1 MLDEAVLGRAR
12 LGAAV
17 AMHRRAGCSG
27 SICHKPPRRSNLQ
40 AAFNWRAWREEK
52 RRCALQQMCRGVLAT
67 FFFPARFCVLEM
79 LLASTLALWP
89 PRSPAPRKS
98 SPRMRLTNEAE
109 TCRRV
114 AAMRAIET
122 ADGCGAFSDHL
133 ASLFAGEEQLERARA
148 FRALQPN
155 PRSQIDAISLRC
167 LAVDDRVLSAC
178 RGEARI
184 RQVLCL
190 GCGMDS
196 RPHRLDLPGVAWFEV
211 DVPEVLA
218 LKEELLR
225 TASPEAAALTVG
237 RVERL
242 GLDLGR
248 ELHALQPALR
258 AVGWE
263 PGAPTLSLLEGVAY
277 YLSEASKY
285 VSK

>member
-1 MLDEAVLGRAR
+1 
-12 LGAAV
+12 
-17 AMHRRAGCSG
+17 
-27 SICHKPPRRSNLQ
+27 
-40 AAFNWRAWREEK
+40 
-52 RRCALQQMCRGVLAT
+52 
-67 FFFPARFCVLEM
+67 
-79 LLASTLALWP
+79 
-89 PRSPAPRKS
+89 
-98 SPRMRLTNEAE
+98 MRLTNEAE

-114 AAMRAIET
+114 AAMRAVET
-122 ADGCGAFSDHL
+122 AEGCGAFSDHL

-148 FRALQPN
+148 LRALQPN

-178 RGEARI
+178 RGEAGI

-196 RPHRLDLPGVAWFEV
+196 RPHRLDLPRVAWFEV

-225 TASPEAAALTVG
+225 TASPEVHTDTDPHPCDPHPCTDKHTHAYTAPQAAALTVG

-263 PGAPTLSLLEGVAY
+263 PGAPTLCLLEGVAY
-277 YLSEASKY
+277 YLSEAS
-285 VSK
+285 

>member
-1 MLDEAVLGRAR
+1 ML
-12 LGAAV
+12 
-17 AMHRRAGCSG
+17 
-27 SICHKPPRRSNLQ
+27 P
-40 AAFNWRAWREEK
+40 
-52 RRCALQQMCRGVLAT
+52 
-67 FFFPARFCVLEM
+67 
-79 LLASTLALWP
+79 LASTLTLALWP
-89 PRSPAPRKS
+89 PRSPVQRTS
-98 SPRMRLTNEAE
+98 LPRMRLANEAE

-155 PRSQIDAISLRC
+155 PRDQIDAVSLRC
-167 LAVDDRVLSAC
+167 LAVDERVLSAC
-178 RGEARI
+178 RGEAGI

-211 DVPEVLA
+211 DVPEVIA

-248 ELHALQPALR
+248 ELHGLPPALR
-258 AVGWE
+258 AAGWE
-263 PGAPTLSLLEGVAY
+263 PEAPTLSILEGVAF
-277 YLSEASKY
+277 YLSEAST
-285 VSK
+285 

>member
-1 MLDEAVLGRAR
+1 ML
-12 LGAAV
+12 
-17 AMHRRAGCSG
+17 
-27 SICHKPPRRSNLQ
+27 P
-40 AAFNWRAWREEK
+40 
-52 RRCALQQMCRGVLAT
+52 
-67 FFFPARFCVLEM
+67 
-79 LLASTLALWP
+79 LASTLTLALWP
-89 PRSPAPRKS
+89 PRSPVQRTS
-98 SPRMRLTNEAE
+98 LPRMRLANEAE

-133 ASLFAGEEQLERARA
+133 ASLFAGEEQFERARA

-155 PRSQIDAISLRC
+155 PRDQIDAVSLRC
-167 LAVDDRVLSAC
+167 LAVDERVLSAC
-178 RGEARI
+178 RGEAGI

-211 DVPEVLA
+211 DVPEVIA

-248 ELHALQPALR
+248 ELHGLPPALR
-258 AVGWE
+258 AAGWE
-263 PGAPTLSLLEGVAY
+263 PEAPTLSILEGVAF
-277 YLSEASKY
+277 YLSEAST
-285 VSK
+285 

>member
-1 MLDEAVLGRAR
+1 ML
-12 LGAAV
+12 
-17 AMHRRAGCSG
+17 
-27 SICHKPPRRSNLQ
+27 P
-40 AAFNWRAWREEK
+40 
-52 RRCALQQMCRGVLAT
+52 
-67 FFFPARFCVLEM
+67 
-79 LLASTLALWP
+79 LASTLTLALWP
-89 PRSPAPRKS
+89 PRSPAQRTS
-98 SPRMRLTNEAE
+98 LPRMRLANEAE

-155 PRSQIDAISLRC
+155 PRDQIDAVSLRC
-167 LAVDDRVLSAC
+167 LAVDERVLSAC
-178 RGEARI
+178 HGEAGI

-211 DVPEVLA
+211 DVPEVIA

-242 GLDLGR
+242 GLDLGS
-248 ELHALQPALR
+248 ELQ
-258 AVGWE
+258 
-263 PGAPTLSLLEGVAY
+263 TTY
-277 YLSEASKY
+277 
-285 VSK
+285 

>member
-1 MLDEAVLGRAR
+1 MLTRNQKLQLVAITAR
-12 LGAAV
+12 SSRHTARDRCSA
-17 AMHRRAGCSG
+17 HRRES
-27 SICHKPPRRSNLQ
+27 
-40 AAFNWRAWREEK
+40 
-52 RRCALQQMCRGVLAT
+52 
-67 FFFPARFCVLEM
+67 M
-79 LLASTLALWP
+79 LLASTLAIW
-89 PRSPAPRKS
+89 PRSVAQRKS
-98 SPRMRLTNEAE
+98 SPHMRLTNEAE

-114 AAMRAIET
+114 AAMRAVET
-122 ADGCGAFSDHL
+122 AEGCGAFSDHL

-148 FRALQPN
+148 LRALQPN

-178 RGEARI
+178 RGEAGI

-196 RPHRLDLPGVAWFEV
+196 RPHRLDLPRVAWFEV

-225 TASPEAAALTVG
+225 TASPEVHTDAHTHAQTNTHMHTPHQAAALTVG

-263 PGAPTLSLLEGVAY
+263 PGVPTLCLLEGVAY

-285 VSK
+285 VGK

>member
-1 MLDEAVLGRAR
+1 M
-12 LGAAV
+12 
-17 AMHRRAGCSG
+17 
-27 SICHKPPRRSNLQ
+27 
-40 AAFNWRAWREEK
+40 
-52 RRCALQQMCRGVLAT
+52 
-67 FFFPARFCVLEM
+67 
-79 LLASTLALWP
+79 
-89 PRSPAPRKS
+89 
-98 SPRMRLTNEAE
+98 
-109 TCRRV
+109 CRRV
-114 AAMRAIET
+114 AAMRAVET
-122 ADGCGAFSDHL
+122 ADSCGAFSDHL

-178 RGEARI
+178 GGGEAGI

-225 TASPEAAALTVG
+225 TASPEVHTCTHAHAHSRTHTHTRTHADSRARTHAPHQAAALTVG

-248 ELHALQPALR
+248 ELQALQPALR
-258 AVGWE
+258 AVGWDD
-263 PGAPTLSLLEGVAY
+263 GAPTLSLLEGVAY
-277 YLSEASKY
+277 YLSEARQYGS
-285 VSK
+285 S

>member
-1 MLDEAVLGRAR
+1 M
-12 LGAAV
+12 
-17 AMHRRAGCSG
+17 
-27 SICHKPPRRSNLQ
+27 
-40 AAFNWRAWREEK
+40 
-52 RRCALQQMCRGVLAT
+52 
-67 FFFPARFCVLEM
+67 
-79 LLASTLALWP
+79 
-89 PRSPAPRKS
+89 
-98 SPRMRLTNEAE
+98 
-109 TCRRV
+109 CRRV
-114 AAMRAIET
+114 AAMRAVET

-178 RGEARI
+178 GGEAGI

-225 TASPEAAALTVG
+225 TASPEVHTHTQTHTHTHATHAHTARPHTCTRTHTCTTPGGRADGGPRGAAGVG
-237 RVERL
+237 SR
-242 GLDLGR
+242 
-248 ELHALQPALR
+248 PR
-258 AVGWE
+258 A
-263 PGAPTLSLLEGVAY
+263 AGVA
-277 YLSEASKY
+277 ACAACGG
-285 VSK
+285 VG

>member
-1 MLDEAVLGRAR
+1 MPACGCHACHRDSRR
-12 LGAAV
+12 L
-17 AMHRRAGCSG
+17 
-27 SICHKPPRRSNLQ
+27 
-40 AAFNWRAWREEK
+40 
-52 RRCALQQMCRGVLAT
+52 
-67 FFFPARFCVLEM
+67 
-79 LLASTLALWP
+79 
-89 PRSPAPRKS
+89 
-98 SPRMRLTNEAE
+98 
-109 TCRRV
+109 
-114 AAMRAIET
+114 
-122 ADGCGAFSDHL
+122 GAFSDHL

-258 AVGWE
+258 AVRWE